1 MKPLYRK
8 TLLRFLPI
16 VFNLER
22 ANQLS
27 PLPDKDLADFCPL
40 IEPYQV
46 TKNRKDYLYWQSQD
60 KKTLKRINLLI
71 QDTLSNP
78 FEGIGKPEPL
88 RENLS
93 GFWSRRI
100 DEANRLVYV
109 VDDHY
114 LTIISCRY
122 HYQD

>member
-1 MKPLYRK
+1 M
-8 TLLRFLPI
+8 
-16 VFNLER
+16 
-22 ANQLS
+22 
-27 PLPDKDLADFCPL
+27 
-40 IEPYQV
+40 
-46 TKNRKDYLYWQSQD
+46 
-60 KKTLKRINLLI
+60 LKCNVSASKL
-71 QDTLSNP
+71 TLSNP

-93 GFWSRRI
+93 GFWSRT